1 VVIIYVGDRP
11 ITVQVECSKVRVTK
25 EALAA
30 LYAITEAPDE
40 MFKEFQELYK
50 DCLDNKEITGDF
62 FKDKKILHTDIGE
75 GTSEYIFT

>member
-1 VVIIYVGDRP
+1 M
-11 ITVQVECSKVRVTK
+11 SVTDLSQYKLNALKYELQK

-50 DCLDNKEITGDF
+50 DRLDNKEITGDF
-62 FKDKKILHTDIGE
+62 FKDKKFCIRILAKE
-75 GTSEYIFT
+75 QVSIFLPMV